1 MDSAVTRMLF
11 GNVPSNSVTGVTR
24 QDKND
29 VGTHLGRRC
38 ITIRENA
45 GETGVGSVAPRNLT
59 QGQPH
64 ATAKGKERVLDK
76 ESIKDLEFVVWRNN
90 QQA

>member
-29 VGTHLGRRC
+29 AGTHLGRSC

-59 QGQPH
+59 QGQPR
-64 ATAKGKERVLDK
+64 ATAKGKERVLYK
-76 ESIKDLEFVVWRNN
+76 ERYMDLEFAVWRKN